1 MRRANSVVKVNGTK
15 RSKAAGVAAS
25 RLVSNMHAVKPGLDA
40 LYETW
45 NRPEFIS
52 PDPLQTMRRFSNPDD
67 REIAGLIASC
77 LAFGNVKQILASIA
91 NVLEAMP
98 RPAKWLDEATP
109 RRIEST
115 FTSFRHRY
123 STGAEL
129 TAMLVGAKNIR
140 ERHGNLGN
148 AFARCIAD
156 TDEDILP
163 GLQRFIG
170 LLNVNGSANYLLPDP
185 QRGSACKRL
194 HLYLRWMVRSD
205 AVDPGGWTQI
215 SPAKLIVPVD
225 THMHRI
231 AMGLGLTRRNAAD
244 LRTAREI
251 TAAFRIIAPEDPVR
265 YDFALTRLG
274 IRKDTT
280 PAPFMA
286 ECSGLLLR

>member
-1 MRRANSVVKVNGTK
+1 
-15 RSKAAGVAAS
+15 
-25 RLVSNMHAVKPGLDA
+25 MHALKPALDA

-67 REIAGLIASC
+67 REIAGLIASS

-91 NVLEAMP
+91 NVLDAMP

-115 FTSFRHRY
+115 FKSFRHRY

-129 TAMLVGAKNIR
+129 TSMLLGAKTIR
-140 ERHGNLGN
+140 ARHGNLGN

-156 TDEDILP
+156 TDEDVLP

-170 LLNVNGSANYLLPDP
+170 LLNANGKANYLLPDP

-194 HLYLRWMVRSD
+194 HLYLRWMVRND
-205 AVDPGGWTQI
+205 AVDPGGWTQV

-231 AMGLGLTRRNAAD
+231 AKGLGLTKRDVAD
-244 LRTAREI
+244 LRTACEI